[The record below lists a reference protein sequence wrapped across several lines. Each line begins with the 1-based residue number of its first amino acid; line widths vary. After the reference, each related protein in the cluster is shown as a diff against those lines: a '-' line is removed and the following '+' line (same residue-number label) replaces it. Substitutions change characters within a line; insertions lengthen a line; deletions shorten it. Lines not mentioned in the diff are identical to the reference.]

1 MKKIF
6 IIGAALLT
14 LAGCSK
20 ALDNIRPKHAI
31 PAESLS
37 EGDLG
42 KLTNGVLYQMEN
54 YASAGW
60 TDGDYIAE
68 NFGPGP
74 GFDYADVHSET
85 EATSSAT
92 AKSRWQAAF
101 TRINFQNEVIQ
112 TAQAAKQNDA
122 SRNAIGTALFCRA
135 WTYFQL
141 YIRFG
146 SAPILTKPTME
157 HVPFTADQTGR
168 DKLLGQIEADLLEAE
183 KYLDGY
189 TSFAYPSDEACWAL
203 LSKVYL
209 WKGDNGKAITYADK
223 VIANKAF
230 SFKNTS
236 NDFASMFINGTSSTE
251 LIFALTNLRNS
262 GQIRLFER
270 MNDTDGS
277 FNYSMEESLKT
288 TLFADVEAG
297 GVSKAGDIRLA
308 PTYNPAEGRRIIK
321 YPNGGENMGQFIV
334 NPDASQ
340 SPLVIFRL
348 ADVYLTKAE
357 AQGNTAAGIETMKTF
372 MENRYSA
379 LTMPSAMSS
388 TDFRDLILDENQRE
402 FYAEGRRWFDL
413 KRVALKD
420 SNLDLDK
427 VYKTW
432 NERDYLLYW
441 PIPQDERDLAGH
453 DIYPQNAGYSK

>member
-31 PAESLS
+31 PAESLT

-54 YASAGW
+54 YAVSGW
-60 TDGDYIAE
+60 TDGDYLAE
-68 NFGPGP
+68 NFTAGP
-74 GFDYADVHSET
+74 GFDYADYHSET
-85 EATSSAT
+85 EATSSSW

-101 TRINFQNEVIQ
+101 TRINFQNEVFQ
-112 TAQAAKQNDA
+112 SAKAAKQNDA
-122 SRNAIGTALFCRA
+122 SRTAIGTALFCRA

-146 SAPILTKPTME
+146 SAPISTEPTMGI
-157 HVPFTADQTGR
+157 VTFTTDQAGR
-168 DKLLGQIEADLLEAE
+168 ARLLGQIESDLIEAE
-183 KYLDGY
+183 KNLDAFS
-189 TSFAYPSDEACWAL
+189 SFAYPSKEACWTL
-203 LSKVYL
+203 LAKVYL
-209 WKGDNGKAITYADK
+209 WKGDNDNAVTYADK
-223 VIANKAF
+223 VLANKAF

-251 LIFALTNLRNS
+251 LILALTNLRNT
-262 GQIRLFER
+262 GQLRIFES

-277 FNYSMEESLKT
+277 FNYSMDEGLRSSLY
-288 TLFADVEAG
+288 ADVEAG
-297 GVSKAGDIRLA
+297 GVSKSGDIRLK
-308 PTYNPAEGRRIIK
+308 PTYNPEEDRRIIK
-321 YPNGGENMGQFIV
+321 FPNGGENMGQFIV

-340 SPLVIFRL
+340 SPIVIFRL

-357 AQGNTAAGIETMKTF
+357 AQGNTADGIATMKTF
-372 MENRYSA
+372 MENRYDSV
-379 LTMPSAMSS
+379 TMPSAMSS
-388 TDFRDLILDENQRE
+388 TEFRDLVLDENQRE
-402 FYAEGRRWFDL
+402 FYAEGRRWFDI

-420 SNLDLDK
+420 NTLDLDK
-427 VYKTW
+427 VYKSW
-432 NERDYLLYW
+432 NSRDHLLFW

-453 DIYPQNAGYSK
+453 NNYPQNPGYAQ